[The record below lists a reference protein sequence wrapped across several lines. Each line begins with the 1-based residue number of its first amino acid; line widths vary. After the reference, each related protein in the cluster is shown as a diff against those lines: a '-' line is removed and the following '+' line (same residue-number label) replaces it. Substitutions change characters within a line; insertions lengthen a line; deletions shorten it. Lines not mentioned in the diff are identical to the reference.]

1 MELTNTC
8 NNREVS
14 FCGSGDGAPEDSWEI
29 LIIVVGETQPGQEK
43 HKNKKNIASLAK
55 SRIS

>member
-8 NNREVS
+8 NNRAVS
-14 FCGSGDGAPEDSWEI
+14 FCSSGDGAPEDSWEI
-29 LIIVVGETQPGQEK
+29 LIIVVRETQPGRF
-43 HKNKKNIASLAK
+43 NKENIASLAK

>member
-8 NNREVS
+8 NNRAVS

-29 LIIVVGETQPGQEK
+29 LIIAVGETQPGLSS
-43 HKNKKNIASLAK
+43 KKNIASLAK